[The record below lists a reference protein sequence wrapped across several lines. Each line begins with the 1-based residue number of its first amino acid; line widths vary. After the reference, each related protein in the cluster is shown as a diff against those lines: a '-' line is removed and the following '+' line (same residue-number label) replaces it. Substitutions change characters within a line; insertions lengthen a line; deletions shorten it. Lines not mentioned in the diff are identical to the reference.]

1 MTCSIRDNA
10 EQKIWNM
17 VNIYKGLKRRG
28 GKKKPLKI
36 GILGLKSKFSAMLS
50 SKISCII
57 WKKNSPSLKRKKIY
71 EKMER
76 KKSMWYIKSLLDL
89 THIWHPYNHF
99 LPFRLHGWEIKA
111 QDLGQGENGGLSLW
125 PWCLQRPT
133 PTTVCDLRVRTVR
146 WSVIQ
151 PYHVYFDRIKII
163 SM

>member
-57 WKKNSPSLKRKKIY
+57 
-71 EKMER
+71 
-76 KKSMWYIKSLLDL
+76 
-89 THIWHPYNHF
+89 
-99 LPFRLHGWEIKA
+99 
-111 QDLGQGENGGLSLW
+111 
-125 PWCLQRPT
+125 
-133 PTTVCDLRVRTVR
+133 
-146 WSVIQ
+146 
-151 PYHVYFDRIKII
+151 
-163 SM
+163 

>member
-57 WKKNSPSLKRKKIY
+57 WKKIHLYSKEKWKEKNQCDTENFVGLDTYLTSIQIIFCLSGCMAERLKHKILDK
-71 EKMER
+71 EKMVDLVCGPDAYR
-76 KKSMWYIKSLLDL
+76 DLPRLLSMTS
-89 THIWHPYNHF
+89 
-99 LPFRLHGWEIKA
+99 GS
-111 QDLGQGENGGLSLW
+111 GQSAG
-125 PWCLQRPT
+125 Q
-133 PTTVCDLRVRTVR
+133 
-146 WSVIQ
+146 
-151 PYHVYFDRIKII
+151 
-163 SM
+163 